1 MAGKRM
7 KVKELSKEAKE
18 KFVKATLERGSFLR
32 RINVWPPSDIFYEEW
47 LSNFVSLDDRYIAS
61 KILNSFLYYSKP
73 MVAKLLHDAVGNAIS
88 LIAQKVH
95 PSERGFYKKEV
106 FYSYIPGENPNP
118 TDSGLLFMRKL
129 REALDISDHK
139 TLMFDTL
146 KDKLLKEGTKQ
157 RLLIVLCD
165 DFVGSGNQCI
175 KALTTPLSSECNASV
190 YNLAQS
196 GGHTIAYA
204 PLISNSLGARRIQT
218 RLPDLIFTPA
228 HVLGE
233 EYNLFSEKCLCW
245 EGDYDL
251 YCAGVEL
258 IRRVSAKLGIR
269 TDGVVSVEGF
279 GKQGLFIGFE
289 HGIPDSDPAFFFYSE
304 KGWKPLMRRYYERD

>member
-1 MAGKRM
+1 M

-165 DFVGSGNQCI
+165 DFMGSGNQCA
-175 KALTTPLSSECNASV
+175 KKK
-190 YNLAQS
+190 S
-196 GGHTIAYA
+196 GADVIRLFDSCGLVDYLDEGYDVLHTQGREWLIA
-204 PLISNSLGARRIQT
+204 
-218 RLPDLIFTPA
+218 DM
-228 HVLGE
+228 E
-233 EYNLFSEKCLCW
+233 
-245 EGDYDL
+245 DYL
-251 YCAGVEL
+251 KV
-258 IRRVSAKLGIR
+258 RGI
-269 TDGVVSVEGF
+269 
-279 GKQGLFIGFE
+279 
-289 HGIPDSDPAFFFYSE
+289 AA
-304 KGWKPLMRRYYERD
+304 